1 MKSTLEPLKLSPVAA
16 CARHAKGA
24 GGALA
29 VGVDLRRLPALPSQ
43 LDLVRAT
50 GAGGAFAVGAAL
62 VDFPR
67 FHRSSTSSVRPSG
80 HLTVGLL
87 GSSQAFNGAVRN
99 KFHCSD
105 CLECVG
111 EVANHP

>member
-1 MKSTLEPLKLSPVAA
+1 MLLQHNDRPPLGLSATSVCLTRGHESTLEPLEAFPYGRA

-29 VGVDLRRLPALPSQ
+29 VGAD
-43 LDLVRAT
+43 
-50 GAGGAFAVGAAL
+50 L

-67 FHRSSTSSVRPSG
+67 LHRSSNSSVRPSG

-87 GSSQAFNGAVRN
+87 GSSQAFNGAVRK
-99 KFHCSD
+99 KFHRSD
-105 CLECVG
+105 CLECVWG
-111 EVANHP
+111 TANHP

>member
-1 MKSTLEPLKLSPVAA
+1 MNGAPKLTGLRYGNAA
-16 CARHAKGA
+16 
-24 GGALA
+24 GALA
-29 VGVDLRRLPALPSQ
+29 VGVDL
-43 LDLVRAT
+43 
-50 GAGGAFAVGAAL
+50 

-67 FHRSSTSSVRPSG
+67 LHRSSNSSVRPSG

-105 CLECVG
+105 CLECVWG
-111 EVANHP
+111 TANHP